1 MSSNTQHLYGDGN
14 TIHTFFQAFLG
25 VATFGVYTQFILTDV
40 MNTHI
45 QKQKTII
52 EEMRT
57 IDVEQKRLL
66 HDLNVIHTSQ
76 KKTIE
81 RLEMKLNTRWWW

>member
-1 MSSNTQHLYGDGN
+1 MSSNTQHLYGN
-14 TIHTFFQAFLG
+14 TIHTFFQAFLS

-52 EEMRT
+52 EEMRP